1 MYSVYAGSDLV
12 GHTALENGDA
22 PMGVAFGVFLPSD
35 GYARIREVC
44 QRNHS
49 DQSMLQLSVAT
60 EAGDTIPAIGVS
72 VLDYTAMVDEPELHV
87 NLVGVEAAL
96 YKALFPMH
104 VRAYRQR
111 FA

>member
-22 PMGVAFGVFLPSD
+22 PMGVAFGIFIPSD
-35 GYARIREVC
+35 EYAHIREFC

-49 DQSMLQLSVAT
+49 DQSTLQLSVAT
-60 EAGDTIPAIGVS
+60 EIGETIPAVGVS
-72 VLDYTAMVDEPELHV
+72 VLDYSAMVDEPEIQV
-87 NLVGVEAAL
+87 NLIGVDAAL
-96 YKALFPMH
+96 YEALFPMH

>member
-72 VLDYTAMVDEPELHV
+72 VLDYTAMVDEPEIQI
-87 NLVGVEAAL
+87 NLIGVEAAL
-96 YKALFPMH
+96 YEALFPMH